1 MNTTKQGQ
9 VKMSEKIN
17 REDEKLGQR
26 LQFYREQAHLTQK
39 DIADAC
45 GLSKNYISA
54 IERGIHKCNAKTFI
68 AYGKMCGISL
78 DILADLSHG
87 SDILIDLQ
95 DSISSMSI
103 ESQRKLLDWLKTL
116 KNN

>member
-54 IERGIHKCNAKTFI
+54 IIIHRF
-68 AYGKMCGISL
+68 GK
-78 DILADLSHG
+78 
-87 SDILIDLQ
+87 
-95 DSISSMSI
+95 
-103 ESQRKLLDWLKTL
+103 
-116 KNN
+116 